1 MTHLSC
7 DEVLFSPLPTLASES
22 LLHFERTDIVGQTAM
37 STIHRARSLNKPKLN
52 CGHEQQTEGR
62 CEHTDKKPPQA
73 AFR

>member
-37 STIHRARSLNKPKLN
+37 STIHRARSLNKP
-52 CGHEQQTEGR
+52 
-62 CEHTDKKPPQA
+62 
-73 AFR
+73 